1 MSKIHEAL
9 KKAQQERESN
19 LLEATRTVGPIAAPA
34 DTIHHGPGSPV
45 MPDGFSM
52 LGRHSVQAQED
63 FVRFDQLIERCAK
76 PVWRIDPGAMV
87 FSEANEPSAGAE
99 QFRILRTR
107 LYHLRESRPLRSL
120 VITSALAGEGKTF
133 VAGNLAQVI
142 TRQRSRGVL
151 LIDGDLRCSQLHLP
165 LGAPSA
171 PGLSDYLRG
180 EAGVTEIVQHG
191 RNENLCF
198 IPGGNPVSDP
208 AELILNGRLK
218 DLVGRLTPTFD
229 WIIFDSPPTLAASDA
244 SILADLCDGV
254 LFVLRAASTSFD
266 AALKASSEFRERN
279 LIGVVLNRVE
289 AQDNYYSGYSSY
301 EYSRERKAE

>member
-19 LLEATRTVGPIAAPA
+19 LLEATRTVGPIAAPP

-76 PVWRIDPGAMV
+76 PVWRVDPGAMV
-87 FSEANEPSAGAE
+87 FSEANGPSAGAE
-99 QFRILRTR
+99 QFRILRSR
-107 LYHLRESRPLRSL
+107 LYHLRECRPLRSL
-120 VITSALAGEGKTF
+120 LVTSALAGEGKTF

-142 TRQRSRGVL
+142 SRQRSRRVL

-191 RNENLCF
+191 GNENLCL
-198 IPGGNPVSDP
+198 IPGGTPVSDP
-208 AELILNGRLK
+208 TELILNGRLK
-218 DLVGRLTPTFD
+218 DLIGRLTPSFD
-229 WIIFDSPPTLAASDA
+229 WIICDSPPTLVASDA
-244 SILADLCDGV
+244 SALADLCDGV

-289 AQDNYYSGYSSY
+289 EQGNYYAGYSSY
-301 EYSRERKAE
+301 EYSRDGKRQ